1 MLKIIVTAWIIKVV
15 VTIAQIIEMV
25 VMDKRG

>member
-1 MLKIIVTAWIIKVV
+1 MLKIIVTAWIIKDV
-15 VTIAQIIEMV
+15 VTIAQIIEMI